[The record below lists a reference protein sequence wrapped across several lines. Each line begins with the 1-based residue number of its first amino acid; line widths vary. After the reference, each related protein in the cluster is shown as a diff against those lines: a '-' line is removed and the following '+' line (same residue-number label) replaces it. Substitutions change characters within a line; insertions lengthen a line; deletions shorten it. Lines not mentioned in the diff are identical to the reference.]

1 MSNFVSYYC
10 IRIYHKHVNCIIL
23 YKEQEKQSCTW
34 YIHLFYPDVKLDTLS
49 LFLFLFFYY
58 TMSVFH
64 INLLPKIFTAVFL
77 QTNPYLT
84 KRIERIKAIKS
95 CRSGLISIK
104 DNIFFFILHWHIF
117 AYTRLFL
124 ICCRE
129 HRIVSSVSIG
139 FVYSNQH
146 PKWKDYWP
154 WRFCIKW
161 KCVFQSIQSCNSERF
176 NCKYTIKSENICS
189 VRKWNP
195 QCLYIFNLHQW

>member
-1 MSNFVSYYC
+1 M
-10 IRIYHKHVNCIIL
+10 IRFHC
-23 YKEQEKQSCTW
+23 
-34 YIHLFYPDVKLDTLS
+34 FYFSFFITLCQYFIS
-49 LFLFLFFYY
+49 TFCQRYSRRY
-58 TMSVFH
+58 
-64 INLLPKIFTAVFL
+64 FL

-84 KRIERIKAIKS
+84 KLLERKKAIKS

-104 DNIFFFILHWHIF
+104 DNMFFFILHWHIF

-129 HRIVSSVSIG
+129 HGIVSSVSIG

-189 VRKWNP
+189 VWKWNP